1 MADDEI
7 LISGLPAVAS
17 AELADLFMVL
27 RSGLAKHLTGQQV
40 VDLVIAQLIDT
51 APAALDTWLELVA
64 QIEDNEDG
72 LAAVVAA
79 LATKADDAATTAA
92 LAGKLAIDAL
102 VGQVSW
108 FAMDSAPAGFLKCN
122 GAAISRTT
130 YSALYTKIGTLHGA
144 GDGSTTFNLPDLRGE
159 FVRGWDDSRGIDAG
173 RVFGSAQADAFKSH
187 NHDLPSAMG
196 RFTGGGSTGSS
207 GTTAVLSTY
216 STTSSGGT
224 ETRPRNLALL
234 ACIKY

>member
-17 AELADLFMVL
+17 AELADLFIVL
-27 RSGLAKHLTGQQV
+27 RSGLARHLTGQQV
-40 VDLVIAQLIDT
+40 VDLVIAQLTAT

-64 QIEDNEDG
+64 QIEGNESG

-79 LATKADDAATTAA
+79 LADKADDAATTAA
-92 LAGKLAIDAL
+92 LAGKLAADAL
-102 VGQVSW
+102 IGQVSW
-108 FAMDSAPAGFLKCN
+108 FAMDSAPTGFLKCN
-122 GAAISRTT
+122 GAAVSRTT
-130 YSALYTKIGTLHGA
+130 YAPLYAKIGTLHGA

-159 FVRGWDDSRGIDAG
+159 FVRGWDDGRGIDAA

-196 RFTGGGSTGSS
+196 RFTGGGTVGGGGSVVVVS
-207 GTTAVLSTY
+207 DY
-216 STTSSGGT
+216 STSSSGGT
-224 ETRPRNLALL
+224 ETRPRNVALL